1 MEWLCCAVVDV
12 DGDDEPHVGA
22 GGGEEGGVVGGD
34 VGCGD
39 DVVNARAALHTVH
52 HSPVCQ
58 RARRV
63 RRVEGVEQA
72 SAAQRIVQRGGVTV
86 CLAIKVPA
94 YYGGLGLRSWWR
106 LWMARKAA
114 FFSAKM

>member
-1 MEWLCCAVVDV
+1 M
-12 DGDDEPHVGA
+12 
-22 GGGEEGGVVGGD
+22 
-34 VGCGD
+34 
-39 DVVNARAALHTVH
+39 VNARAALHTVH

-63 RRVEGVEQA
+63 RQVEGVEQA

-94 YYGGLGLRSWWR
+94 YYGGPGPQELVEAVYGPQNSLLLSEAVVR
-106 LWMARKAA
+106 A
-114 FFSAKM
+114 